1 MLACNMLDAPSKLGN
16 VVKLVRNVHL
26 ADVVAPDSFKIHWC
40 MIYCARYRMISV
52 VERVEVMV
60 T

>member
-1 MLACNMLDAPSKLGN
+1 MLDAPSKLGN